1 MYPDF
6 SRQVD
11 TREPIKLSSEQI
23 VEVQLLRFLA
33 CLAISQGDEFQ
44 AESYFCQI
52 FHLDNSA
59 YPPRGGWGGG
69 D

>member
-1 MYPDF
+1 MYQDF
-6 SRQVD
+6 SSQAL
-11 TREPIKLSSEQI
+11 TREPIKLSPEQI
-23 VEVQLLRFLA
+23 VEMQLLRFLA

-52 FHLDNSA
+52 FHIDGSA
-59 YPPRGGWGGG
+59 YPPQSRWGGG